1 MAGLYNLGRA
11 ISGMGAKQ
19 LPPIIDGTKVPSF
32 CYTTIN
38 ERWPKIVTKIID
50 QLHQS
55 QHSAV
60 ELYGQQGDVDIKSII
75 SKLAEMRY
83 RMMTDKPLH
92 DIAEDF
98 PNANIWNT
106 EDYDPFRIE
115 KERSYTDSMAHLL
128 AIGTEVVKL
137 THTNLSHEETRQTI
151 VRLLQFEIWGNK
163 ADLSL
168 SGGDPHFMSDTIFQ
182 ELDELKENILD
193 NDLDVACNT
202 YFMCQGK
209 KLSKL
214 VIVLDNAG
222 LELFTDLCFADFL
235 ISKSLVDTVVFHGKI
250 FPWFVSDT
258 THNDFEWVLT
268 QVAESDDEYLKQL
281 GARWQDLKK
290 FVFKA
295 HHFWTFGYPY
305 CDMEA
310 KAPDLYNELKSSSL
324 IIFKGDLNY
333 RKLVGDRYWPI
344 GTPFSEA
351 LCGFEPAP
359 LLALRTLKAET
370 VAGLSQR
377 LIESKF
383 QKDDLSW
390 MVSSDY
396 AVAQLFTPSK

>member
-1 MAGLYNLGRA
+1 M
-11 ISGMGAKQ
+11 
-19 LPPIIDGTKVPSF
+19 
-32 CYTTIN
+32 
-38 ERWPKIVTKIID
+38 TKIID
-50 QLHQS
+50 QLHQH
-55 QHSAV
+55 QHTAV
-60 ELYGQQGDVDIKSII
+60 ELYGQQGDADVKSII
-75 SKLAEMRY
+75 SKLAEMKC
-83 RMMTDKPLH
+83 RMMTDRPLQ

-98 PNANIWNT
+98 PNADIWNT
-106 EDYDPFRIE
+106 ELEEYRKFQRSIENVTWYKTPWLFVECYLYCKILEFFWHTTHFREYDPFRIV

-137 THTNLSHEETRQTI
+137 TQTNLSHEEIRKTI

-163 ADLSL
+163 SDLSL

-182 ELDELKENILD
+182 ELDELKENILT

-209 KLSKL
+209 KLTKL

-235 ISKSLVDTVVFHGKI
+235 ISKSLVDTK
-250 FPWFVSDT
+250 
-258 THNDFEWVLT
+258 DFEWVLS
-268 QVAESDDEYLKQL
+268 QVAGSDDEYLKQL
-281 GARWQDLKK
+281 GARWQDLVAQKK

-310 KAPDLYNELKSSSL
+310 KSPELYNELKTSSL

-344 GTPFSEA
+344 DTPFSEA

-359 LLALRTLKAET
+359 LLALSTLKAKT
-370 VAGLSQR
+370 VAVLSQTAIC

-396 AVAQLFTPSK
+396 AVAQLFTP